1 MVKFTGH
8 LLMVV
13 LIKGSGK
20 LDIRKTVIDAYKKTA
35 NKLTTPSGVYT
46 LQPHHHKVG

>member
-1 MVKFTGH
+1 LLSYSEGRKATIVAAKLMKFTGH

-20 LDIRKTVIDAYKKTA
+20 LDIGKIVINAY
-35 NKLTTPSGVYT
+35 NKRCI
-46 LQPHHHKVG
+46 